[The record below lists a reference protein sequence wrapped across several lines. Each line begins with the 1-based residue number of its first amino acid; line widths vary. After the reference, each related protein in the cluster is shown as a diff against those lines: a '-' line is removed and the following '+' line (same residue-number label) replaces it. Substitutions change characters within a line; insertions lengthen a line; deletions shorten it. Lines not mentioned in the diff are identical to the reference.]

1 MEWLKFQDTS
11 HDLLAALHPPY
22 SLILWNAATGT
33 KLWKKTYTETLQSF
47 SFDPFEISRLAC
59 MLCEYSGLLV
69 SHDLGRAWIKDT
81 CNIKGKF

>member
-59 MLCEYSGLLV
+59 MLRESSGLFL
-69 SHDLGRAWIKDT
+69 SG
-81 CNIKGKF
+81 